1 MQKLAV
7 VWKNDFLKFDYRMN
21 DRFTSMQLFVRVARS
36 GSFSVAAREMG
47 MTQPTA
53 SRIVAALE
61 QQVGVAL
68 LLRSTRAVTLTEAG
82 ADYLARCESI
92 LAALDEADHAVR
104 GTGELRGTLRVA
116 TSPVFATRTV
126 MPRLAKFADQPPKL
140 RMAFALDDARHDLIG
155 DSVDVAVRIGTLD
168 DSAAV
173 ARKIGTVHRVLVAAP
188 SYLAR
193 AGVPTVPSDLAEH
206 TLIVGP
212 ASRSSEGWSFR
223 KNGKATSVRVHAR
236 FVINATEAA
245 AAATV
250 AGLGIYSTGQRSVH
264 AELQS
269 RLLVRVLPDWEI
281 GASDINV
288 ILPAGRAAKASA
300 RAFADFIATQVR
312 EIERDFPWEGSSP
325 FASPPLMPETGA
337 GA

>member
-7 VWKNDFLKFDYRMN
+7 VWKNDFLKFNYRMN

-61 QQVGVAL
+61 KQVGVAL

-116 TSPVFATRTV
+116 TSPTFASRTI
-126 MPRLAKFADQPPKL
+126 MPRLAKFADQHPKL
-140 RMAFALDDARHDLIG
+140 RMAFTLDDARHDLIG
-155 DSVDVAVRIGTLD
+155 DSVDVAIRIGALD
-168 DSAAV
+168 DSSAV

-188 SYLAR
+188 VYLAR
-193 AGVPTVPSDLAEH
+193 AGTPSSPSELAEH

-212 ASRSSEGWSFR
+212 AGRTSEAWSFR
-223 KNGKATSVRVHAR
+223 KGGKTMSVRIQGR
-236 FVINATEAA
+236 FVIDATEAA
-245 AAATV
+245 SAAAI
-250 AGLGIYSTGQRSVH
+250 AGLGIYSTGQRSVQ

-269 RLLVRVLPDWEI
+269 GVLVRVLPDWEI
-281 GASDINV
+281 GASEINV
-288 ILPAGRAAKASA
+288 ILPAGRATKASA
-300 RAFADFIATQVR
+300 RAFADFIAAQVR
-312 EIERDFPWEGSSP
+312 EIERDFPWDG
-325 FASPPLMPETGA
+325 AS
-337 GA
+337 

>member
-1 MQKLAV
+1 
-7 VWKNDFLKFDYRMN
+7 MN

-36 GSFSVAAREMG
+36 GSFSMAARQMA

-61 QQVGVAL
+61 KQVGVAL

-92 LAALDEADHAVR
+92 LASLDEADHAAR

-116 TSPVFATRTV
+116 TSPAFASRTI
-126 MPRLAKFADQPPKL
+126 MPRLARFADQHPKL
-140 RMAFALDDARHDLIG
+140 RMEFTLDDARHDLIG
-155 DSVDVAVRIGTLD
+155 DSVDVAVRIGSLT
-168 DSAAV
+168 DSTAV
-173 ARKIGTVHRVLVAAP
+173 ARKIGTIHRLLVAAP
-188 SYLAR
+188 AYLAH
-193 AGVPTVPSDLAEH
+193 AGTPSVPSDLAKH
-206 TLIVGP
+206 RLIVGP
-212 ASRSSEGWSFR
+212 AGRTSEAWSFH
-223 KNGKATSVRVHAR
+223 KGKKAVTIRIQGR

-245 AAATV
+245 SAAAV
-250 AGLGIYSTGQRSVH
+250 AGLGIYSTGHGSVQ

-269 RLLVRVLPDWEI
+269 GALVRVLPDWEI

-300 RAFADFIATQVR
+300 RAFSDFIAAQVR
-312 EIERDFPWEGSSP
+312 GIERKE
-325 FASPPLMPETGA
+325 
-337 GA
+337 